1 MSLSGDGKTLAVGAP
16 GRSDR
21 NDRQGYV
28 KVYRSAGYWEQLG
41 QDIKGEALGDHFGI
55 SVSLSSMGKL

>member
-28 KVYRSAGYWEQLG
+28 KVFRVLVIGNNLARPSRV
-41 QDIKGEALGDHFGI
+41 KH
-55 SVSLSSMGKL
+55 